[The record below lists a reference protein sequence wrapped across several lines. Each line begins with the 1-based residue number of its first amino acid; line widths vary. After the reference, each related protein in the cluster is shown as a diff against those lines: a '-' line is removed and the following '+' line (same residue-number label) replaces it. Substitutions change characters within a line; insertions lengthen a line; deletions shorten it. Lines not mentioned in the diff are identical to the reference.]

1 MNEIIIINFTDQIL
15 SLHNE
20 HKIDQYTSF
29 ENLKITGQQ
38 TCFIIVKSLS
48 DIPDTKY
55 AAKIIDK
62 SNISFYLITID
73 MEPDLI
79 EKNLITKSV
88 KALISGFNQK
98 NLMYKL
104 NELINM
110 V

>member
-1 MNEIIIINFTDQIL
+1 LNEIIIINFTDQIL

-29 ENLKITGQQ
+29 ENLKIQQ

>member
-1 MNEIIIINFTDQIL
+1 
-15 SLHNE
+15 
-20 HKIDQYTSF
+20 
-29 ENLKITGQQ
+29 
-38 TCFIIVKSLS
+38 
-48 DIPDTKY
+48 
-55 AAKIIDK
+55 
-62 SNISFYLITID
+62 

-79 EKNLITKSV
+79 EKNPITKSV